1 MASADQLVASL
12 QGIDANSFSNEAERV
27 RARNA
32 VFDALRRIQSPWDI
46 AWDHNW
52 VSGAI
57 NAAIKTLIDMGV
69 FKKWSDAGG
78 APITCAE
85 LAGLT
90 GADVLLIRMVA
101 LCATRVYMYVAHDL
115 QFAQDA

>member
-1 MASADQLVASL
+1 MASADEIVASL
-12 QGIDANSFSNEAERV
+12 QGIDAGSFANEAERV

-69 FKKWSDAGG
+69 FKKWAEAGG
-78 APITCAE
+78 EPTTCAKLAE
-85 LAGLT
+85 LS
-90 GADVLLIRMVA
+90 GADVLLISMFLRN
-101 LCATRVYMYVAHDL
+101 
-115 QFAQDA
+115 